1 VKRKIDLNATRENI
15 QKLNHNMIDKIVLN
29 FIADKKQSL
38 SEEKKLKIDLIEF
51 EYEKLL
57 F

>member
-1 VKRKIDLNATRENI
+1 MKRKIDLNATRENI

>member
-1 VKRKIDLNATRENI
+1 VS
-15 QKLNHNMIDKIVLN
+15 N

-57 F
+57 FQIEKNLT

>member
-1 VKRKIDLNATRENI
+1 VS
-15 QKLNHNMIDKIVLN
+15 N

-57 F
+57 FQIEKNLTMLSKLQK